1 MRSRFI
7 VRRPVWLVALGAMLA
22 LPLAPVRAQTPAGPK
37 CEPHMIIVDVTE
49 FQPADP
55 PAGTDY
61 PFCGTV
67 PIRGT
72 LQGIYFTCYV
82 SDPEG
87 MGGVSL
93 FPLGPDP
100 DSYAAYYAEWLQTAK
115 GNLRLF
121 STGVGFFSNG
131 LQAGLSKILPEEST
145 GSFSGA
151 SGYLILSPEW
161 HGSKPPSLYRLSGF
175 VCK

>member
-1 MRSRFI
+1 MQLT
-7 VRRPVWLVALGAMLA
+7 VRRAVRLAIVAVVLA
-22 LPLAPVRAQTPAGPK
+22 LASAPVAAQMPAVPN
-37 CEPHMIIVDVTE
+37 CDQHTILVDVTE
-49 FQPADP
+49 FQPAEP

-61 PFCGTV
+61 PFCGTLPV
-67 PIRGT
+67 RGT
-72 LQGIYFTCYV
+72 LQGNYFTCYV

-87 MGGVSL
+87 MDGLSL

-100 DSYAAYYAEWLQTAK
+100 DSYAAYFAEWLQTDK
-115 GNLRLF
+115 GTLRLF

-131 LQAGLSKILPEEST
+131 LQAGLSKILPDGST
-145 GSFSGA
+145 GRFAGA
-151 SGYLILSPEW
+151 SGYLVFTPEW